1 MEQAPGQTK
10 ASRRRALLGAILA
23 LGLASPSLGGVFDV
37 PAAHAGTDD
46 VAATRA
52 EVRQIQKQLNA
63 LGYAAGP
70 VDGKYGQTTRQA
82 ILQFERDH
90 DLPAVGMPDD
100 AVRERI
106 ADALR
111 RKRRQ
116 DDSDTDPPDQNT
128 AVSPQG
134 EDDQGDTDINADTTG
149 DITGDTGGELSLPG
163 TRWRLHHPQGQNIV
177 LEFQRGGAIEAPAGN
192 WRWERRKD
200 GRVVIHYDSGSRLT
214 SRLVGQVRGPRQMRG
229 WGQDTFGE
237 RWQWSADRLNADPGS

>member
-63 LGYAAGP
+63 LGYEAGP
-70 VDGKYGQTTRQA
+70 VDGKYGRTTRQA

-100 AVRERI
+100 AVRKRI

-111 RKRRQ
+111 RKHRP
-116 DDSDTDPPDQNT
+116 DASDTDPPDANA
-128 AVSPQG
+128 AVAPHGEDNQG
-134 EDDQGDTDINADTTG
+134 EDDQGDA
-149 DITGDTGGELSLPG
+149 DITGETAGEISLPG

-192 WRWERRKD
+192 WRWERRAD

-237 RWQWSADRLNADPGS
+237 RWQWSADRLNAGTGS